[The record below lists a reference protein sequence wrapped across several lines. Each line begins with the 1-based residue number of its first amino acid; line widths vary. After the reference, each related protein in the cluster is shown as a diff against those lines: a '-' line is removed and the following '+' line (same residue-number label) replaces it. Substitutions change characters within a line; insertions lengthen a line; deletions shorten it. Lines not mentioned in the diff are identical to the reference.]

1 MTDSAAE
8 NSRCDYC
15 TVSEPH
21 NRLLLF
27 ECLPAYLNVCFEAN
41 MKSAVNFEQ
50 FVVVAKSEN

>member
-27 ECLPAYLNVCFEAN
+27 ECLPAYLNVCFEAI

-50 FVVVAKSEN
+50 FLVVVKSEK